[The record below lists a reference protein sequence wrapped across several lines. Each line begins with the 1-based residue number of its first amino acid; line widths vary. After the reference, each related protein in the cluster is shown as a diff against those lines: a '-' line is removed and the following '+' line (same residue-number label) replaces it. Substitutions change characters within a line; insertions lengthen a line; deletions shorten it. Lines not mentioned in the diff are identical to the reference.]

1 MKLTRRE
8 RKIFN
13 NGRQVGYLEGYEQG
27 LYDGNPF
34 NTIIDGIRDFTGRVL
49 DLMTDLDLANE
60 FAKSI
65 EDANQANN
73 DIEFKLTTCEHCKNM
88 FLIEFD
94 ICPVCNEYIR
104 GDD

>member
-8 RKIFN
+8 RKIYN
-13 NGRQVGYLEGYEQG
+13 NGRQIGYLEGHLEGYKQG

-34 NTIIDGIRDFTGRVL
+34 NTIVDAIRDFTGKIF
-49 DLMTDLDLANE
+49 DLMTEPE
-60 FAKSI
+60 FAKAI
-65 EDANQANN
+65 EEANQANN